1 MLNQSSVLRDDT
13 YTVAIITRPP
23 EIVALFNIPSG
34 DAEIPNIPILFD
46 SHPRPSLHPKGAAFI
61 KFLDE
66 EGAIEYLSSLFQ
78 TDKALV
84 ESETWDASLLGQYT
98 AHILK
103 LKVWTQADN
112 ERAFCQANIRI
123 LMEQASLREATTRE
137 EALSAEVASLRG
149 RVALQQQEIDR
160 AMAEEMAARDE
171 LRFLRL
177 EVEQLK
183 GAATH
188 EQRPRV
194 WSEVVPW
201 SSGTPPR
208 KPSTYVDPAHL

>member
-1 MLNQSSVLRDDT
+1 MLKQSSVLRDDT

-34 DAEIPNIPILFD
+34 DTEIPNIPILFD
-46 SHPRPSLHPKGAAFI
+46 SHPRPHLHPKGAAFI
-61 KFLDE
+61 NFLDE

-84 ESETWDASLLGQYT
+84 ESQTWDASLLGQYT

-103 LKVWTQADN
+103 LKVWTEAEN

-123 LMEQASLREATTRE
+123 LMEQASLREATSRE

-149 RVALQQQEIDR
+149 QVALQQQQIDR

-171 LRFLRL
+171 LQSLRH
-177 EVEQLK
+177 EVAQLK
-183 GAATH
+183 GAASR
-188 EQRPRV
+188 EQRPRL

-201 SSGTPPR
+201 TSGTPSR
-208 KPSTYVDPAHL
+208 TPSKYVDLAHL